1 MKGKCYK
8 LYIVLNKL
16 TDLDQK
22 MFHFYA
28 EKHVF

>member
-16 TDLDQK
+16 IDLDQK

-28 EKHVF
+28 EKYVF